1 MIVSTITQIG
11 YDLSCDITDIPAQF
25 SGDIE
30 FRFVKDGKYE
40 NYVVVP
46 HYKYLNNRFL
56 ENNRDS
62 KTYQLMIN
70 NDIFKLPPQ
79 AFELDGYLA
88 IAFSLSNG
96 SETIQTNPIIYKVK
110 ATAGKGNILPEE
122 NTWQDLVIKVA
133 DDYIDLNVK
142 DVVSELLSTSNHHQN
157 EVNKL
162 IERATTQQNEIT
174 SAVADS
180 ISATSNTRNATI
192 LATQGAKNA
201 QDASN
206 DAKVATTN
214 ANQATQRA
222 NDAANSVVI
231 IRNGTTTPASSLG
244 KNGDFY
250 VNTANGDFYLKSN
263 TAWNKKFNMIAL
275 DQITELKNAF
285 NSVTAL
291 TKQLFLLMHPIG
303 CIYMSTSSVSP
314 QTTFGGTWIRWGNG
328 RVPVGVDSSDND
340 FSYVEKTGGSKSVEL
355 RALIGAIGGDTNKI
369 GYQAS
374 NPVPGHGE
382 YNLNLHATTTSSFA
396 VNHSTVVLE
405 ANGGTPSK
413 VQPYITCYM
422 WKRTA

>member
-1 MIVSTITQIG
+1 MMIVSTITQSG
-11 YDLSCDITDIPAQF
+11 YDLSCDINDIPAQF

-30 FRFVKDGKYE
+30 FRLIKDSKYE
-40 NYVVVP
+40 NYVAIP

-62 KTYQLMIN
+62 KSYQLIIN
-70 NDIFKLPPQ
+70 NGTFKLPPQ

-96 SETIQTNPIIYKVK
+96 SETIQTNPIVYKIK
-110 ATAGKGNILPEE
+110 ASAGKGNILPEE

-133 DDYIDLNVK
+133 NDYIDLNVK
-142 DVVSELLSTSNHHQN
+142 DVVNELLSTSNHHQT

-174 SAVADS
+174 STIADS

-206 DAKVATTN
+206 DAKAATTN

-244 KNGDFY
+244 KSGDFY
-250 VNTANGDFYLKSN
+250 VNTANGDFYLKNS
-263 TAWNKKFNMIAL
+263 TTWNKKFNMIAL

-285 NSVTAL
+285 NSVTSL
-291 TKQLFLLMHPIG
+291 TKQLFLLMHPVG

-328 RVPVGVDSSDND
+328 RVPVGVDSSDNN
-340 FSYVEKTGGSKSVEL
+340 FNTVEKTGGEKQHTLTINEIPSHNHNMYKSDDQ
-355 RALIGAIGGDTNKI
+355 RNSDTGNNWFNQGVNISTLNEKT
-369 GYQAS
+369 S
-374 NPVPGHGE
+374 NTGE
-382 YNLNLHATTTSSFA
+382 DEPHNNL
-396 VNHSTVVLE
+396 
-405 ANGGTPSK
+405 
-413 VQPYITCYM
+413 QPYITCYM

>member
-30 FRFVKDGKYE
+30 FRFIKDGKYE

-162 IERATTQQNEIT
+162 IERAITQQNEIT

-285 NSVTAL
+285 NSVT
-291 TKQLFLLMHPIG
+291 
-303 CIYMSTSSVSP
+303 
-314 QTTFGGTWIRWGNG
+314 
-328 RVPVGVDSSDND
+328 VGVDSSDND

>member
-1 MIVSTITQIG
+1 MMIVSTITQSG
-11 YDLSCDITDIPAQF
+11 YDLSCDINDIPAQF

-30 FRFVKDGKYE
+30 FRLIKDSKYE
-40 NYVVVP
+40 NYVAIP

-62 KTYQLMIN
+62 KSYQLIIN
-70 NDIFKLPPQ
+70 NGTFKLPPQ

-96 SETIQTNPIIYKVK
+96 SETIQTNPIVYKIK
-110 ATAGKGNILPEE
+110 ASAGKGNILPEE

-133 DDYIDLNVK
+133 NDYIDLNVK
-142 DVVSELLSTSNHHQN
+142 DVVNELLSTSNNHQS

-162 IERATTQQNEIT
+162 IERATYQQT
-174 SAVADS
+174 VVTTALTDS
-180 ISATSNTRNATI
+180 INATNNARSATA
-192 LATQGAKNA
+192 LANQEAENA
-201 QDASN
+201 QNASN
-206 DAKVATTN
+206 DAKAATTN

-244 KNGDFY
+244 KSGDFY
-250 VNTANGDFYLKSN
+250 VNTANGDFYLKNS
-263 TAWNKKFNMIAL
+263 TTWNKKFNMIAL

-285 NSVTAL
+285 NSVTSL
-291 TKQLFLLMHPIG
+291 TKQLFLLMHPVG

-328 RVPVGVDSSDND
+328 RVPVGVDSSDID
-340 FSYVEKTGGSKSVEL
+340 FNAVEKTGGEKQHNLTVNEL
-355 RALIGAIGGDTNKI
+355 PRHTHGQVVTAPNVSGPGIRTDYDTDQSCASYPQGVNTEHTGGN
-369 GYQAS
+369 
-374 NPVPGHGE
+374 VPHN
-382 YNLNLHATTTSSFA
+382 NL
-396 VNHSTVVLE
+396 
-405 ANGGTPSK
+405 
-413 VQPYITCYM
+413 QPYITCYI

>member
-1 MIVSTITQIG
+1 MIVSTITQLG
-11 YDLSCDITDIPAQF
+11 YDLSCDINDIPAQF

-30 FRFVKDGKYE
+30 FRFVKDSKYE

-88 IAFSLSNG
+88 IAFSLSSG

-110 ATAGKGNILPEE
+110 ATAGKGNIIPEE
-122 NTWQDLVIKVA
+122 NTWQDMVIKVA

-142 DVVSELLSTSNHHQN
+142 DVVSEMLNTSNKHQG
-157 EVNKL
+157 EVDKL
-162 IERATTQQNEIT
+162 IERATTQQNEVT
-174 SAVADS
+174 SAIADS
-180 ISATSNTRNATI
+180 ISSTSNARNATI

-201 QDASN
+201 QDA
-206 DAKVATTN
+206 TTN
-214 ANQATQRA
+214 ANQATERA

-231 IRNGTTTPASSLG
+231 IRNGTTIPTSSLG
-244 KNGDFY
+244 KSGDFY
-250 VNTANGDFYLKSN
+250 VNTANGDFYLKNS
-263 TAWNKKFNMIAL
+263 TTWNKKFNMIAL

-285 NSVTAL
+285 NSVTSL

-328 RVPVGVDSSDND
+328 RVPVGVDSSDSD
-340 FSYVEKTGGSKSVEL
+340 FNVCEKEGGSK
-355 RALIGAIGGDTNKI
+355 RNTH
-369 GYQAS
+369 YHFQ
-374 NPVPGHGE
+374 
-382 YNLNLHATTTSSFA
+382 TSSFDGGQ
-396 VNHSTVVLE
+396 VYMT
-405 ANGGTPSK
+405 GTPTDSRVRSK
-413 VQPYITCYM
+413 PRAVLTISNIATGNTREDATYDADINIMNPYITCYM

>member
-1 MIVSTITQIG
+1 MIVSTITQLG
-11 YDLSCDITDIPAQF
+11 YNLSCDINDIPAQF

-30 FRFVKDGKYE
+30 FRFVKDSKYQ

-88 IAFSLSNG
+88 IAFSLSSG

-122 NTWQDLVIKVA
+122 NTWQDMVIKVT

-142 DVVSELLSTSNHHQN
+142 DVVSEMLNTSNHHQS

-162 IERATTQQNEIT
+162 IERATTQQNEVT
-174 SAVADS
+174 SAIADS

-231 IRNGTTTPASSLG
+231 IRNGTANPASSLG
-244 KNGDFY
+244 KSGDFY
-250 VNTANGDFYLKSN
+250 VNTTNGDFYLKSN
-263 TAWNKKFNMIAL
+263 TTWNKKFNMIAL

-285 NSVTAL
+285 NSVTSL

-340 FSYVEKTGGSKSVEL
+340 FNICEKEGGSK
-355 RALIGAIGGDTNKI
+355 RNTH
-369 GYQAS
+369 YHFQ
-374 NPVPGHGE
+374 
-382 YNLNLHATTTSSFA
+382 TSSFDGGQA
-396 VNHSTVVLE
+396 YMT
-405 ANGGTPSK
+405 GTPTDSRVRSK
-413 VQPYITCYM
+413 PRAVLTISNIATGNTREDATYDADINIMNPYITCYM